1 MAVQCSADS
10 FVVNQSLVLLINICG
25 ENRHLRQARKR
36 YRQAYRNSKKKKNR
50 IEFLILILSV
60 ILIFIIGVTYEI
72 DYRIL
77 TRKSIK
83 YFSETKIDYYGGKDF
98 RIFETDIAFILTL
111 IPISIF
117 ILTRKLA
124 LLKTRIKLFAI
135 FLTCIT
141 TFYCLFC
148 YLESCIIGITI
159 TRPNYIDGVLMYHHN
174 NVNYCGILF
183 LTIVSAFVVALIT
196 KNIGE
201 KASL

>member
-1 MAVQCSADS
+1 M
-10 FVVNQSLVLLINICG
+10 
-25 ENRHLRQARKR
+25 
-36 YRQAYRNSKKKKNR
+36 KKNR

-60 ILIFIIGVTYEI
+60 IIIFIIGVTYEI

-98 RIFETDIAFILTL
+98 RIFETNIAFILTL

-124 LLKTRIKLFAI
+124 LLKTRIKLFTI
-135 FLTCIT
+135 FLTCIA

-159 TRPNYIDGVLMYHHN
+159 ARPNYIDGVLMYHRN

-196 KNIGE
+196 KKIGK